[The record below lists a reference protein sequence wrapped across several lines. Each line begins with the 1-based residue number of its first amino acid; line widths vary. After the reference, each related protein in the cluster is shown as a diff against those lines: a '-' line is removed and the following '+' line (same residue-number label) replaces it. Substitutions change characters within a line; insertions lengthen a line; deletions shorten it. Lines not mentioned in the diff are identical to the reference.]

1 MAITVIRHGITLDEL
16 DAWGS
21 VADLGS
27 EILEGEVKAFGKM
40 TAGAPTD
47 PVSAAYFG
55 TTAGKF
61 RMTYP
66 FSEQATVVSGEVRL
80 TDESTGQSTLYKAGD
95 SWFVSKG
102 TPVLWEVADG
112 GFVKHYYAVVWGGG
126 SFGAGERVASD
137 GWRTDAARV
146 SGVSASNI
154 QPNRNGVDCEIP
166 ARF

>member
-66 FSEQATVVSGEVRL
+66 FSEQATVVSGE
-80 TDESTGQSTLYKAGD
+80 
-95 SWFVSKG
+95 
-102 TPVLWEVADG
+102 
-112 GFVKHYYAVVWGGG
+112 
-126 SFGAGERVASD
+126 
-137 GWRTDAARV
+137 
-146 SGVSASNI
+146 SAS
-154 QPNRNGVDCEIP
+154 PTSPP
-166 ARF
+166 ARARSTRPATAGSSARAPRCSGRLPTAASSSITTRWLETPA